1 MNQSEYFQ
9 KNPSLY
15 AFLPI
20 FYMVW
25 ADAVLT
31 PTEINKISALVNTQD
46 WLSKEERDF
55 LLTYLDPKNPP
66 SPKQLK
72 GWLKEISLAAND
84 LNDELKNTLADI
96 GIQMVLSHSND
107 ASNTNVARTKAHLKD
122 LENALG
128 IIPNESE
135 YHFHTAAHKTEANIK
150 PHVQSFNV
158 QLMRDLL
165 DGRNKV
171 ILDRVKTILSDEEF
185 NYIETD
191 NLLEYREHVLNWCKH
206 LADQGFGSMAYPKE
220 YGGEADM
227 DKYFAIMEAL
237 SYHDLSTVIKFGV
250 QFGLWG
256 MSVYFL
262 GTKKHH
268 DKYLKDIGTLDLP
281 GCFAMTETGHGSN
294 VKGIETTATYIHSK
308 KAFIINTP
316 HEGAGKEYIG
326 NAALHGRMATVFA
339 KLIIDDVDYGVNA
352 FVVPLRDAQGKFWPG
367 VRIED
372 CGRKMGL
379 NGVDNGKIWFDHV
392 EIAKNEM
399 LDCYASVDEKGD
411 FQSPISSDNRRF
423 FIMLGTLVGGR
434 IGIPRSG
441 LSAAKSGLA
450 ITIKYSNERRQFG
463 PENGEEVS
471 ILNYRTHQRRLMP
484 LLANAYASHFALAYL
499 TDRFLSRS
507 EEDMQEI
514 EALAAGLKA
523 WCTWNTTDTLQEC
536 REALGGKGYLSEN
549 RIDRLK
555 NDTDIYTTF
564 EGDNTVLMQL
574 VAKSRLSEFKKE
586 FSDINFFGMLSY
598 LADQAKTSFSKKN
611 PITIRNTDTEHLL
624 DFTFLTDAFL
634 YRERSILTSA
644 ARRFK
649 SHLDQGMDSFD
660 AFNQTQYHM
669 VNIGYAYVE
678 RVMLETFVEQVN
690 KTADPNCKESLA
702 RLCRL
707 FALSTIEKHKGWYLE
722 QGYMEGAKTKAIRKV
737 INNLCYEI
745 RQEAVPLVDAFGIP
759 DKCLAAPI
767 AVAK

>member
-1 MNQSEYFQ
+1 
-9 KNPSLY
+9 
-15 AFLPI
+15 
-20 FYMVW
+20 
-25 ADAVLT
+25 
-31 PTEINKISALVNTQD
+31 
-46 WLSKEERDF
+46 
-55 LLTYLDPKNPP
+55 
-66 SPKQLK
+66 
-72 GWLKEISLAAND
+72 
-84 LNDELKNTLADI
+84 
-96 GIQMVLSHSND
+96 
-107 ASNTNVARTKAHLKD
+107 
-122 LENALG
+122 
-128 IIPNESE
+128 
-135 YHFHTAAHKTEANIK
+135 
-150 PHVQSFNV
+150 
-158 QLMRDLL
+158 
-165 DGRNKV
+165 
-171 ILDRVKTILSDEEF
+171 
-185 NYIETD
+185 
-191 NLLEYREHVLNWCKH
+191 
-206 LADQGFGSMAYPKE
+206 
-220 YGGEADM
+220 
-227 DKYFAIMEAL
+227 
-237 SYHDLSTVIKFGV
+237 
-250 QFGLWG
+250 
-256 MSVYFL
+256 
-262 GTKKHH
+262 
-268 DKYLKDIGTLDLP
+268 
-281 GCFAMTETGHGSN
+281 
-294 VKGIETTATYIHSK
+294 
-308 KAFIINTP
+308 
-316 HEGAGKEYIG
+316 
-326 NAALHGRMATVFA
+326 
-339 KLIIDDVDYGVNA
+339 
-352 FVVPLRDAQGKFWPG
+352 
-367 VRIED
+367 
-372 CGRKMGL
+372 
-379 NGVDNGKIWFDHV
+379 
-392 EIAKNEM
+392 
-399 LDCYASVDEKGD
+399 
-411 FQSPISSDNRRF
+411 
-423 FIMLGTLVGGR
+423 
-434 IGIPRSG
+434 
-441 LSAAKSGLA
+441 
-450 ITIKYSNERRQFG
+450 
-463 PENGEEVS
+463 
-471 ILNYRTHQRRLMP
+471 
-484 LLANAYASHFALAYL
+484 LANAYASHFALAYL